1 MKILITLLAC
11 FSLSAVFAQQDSVI
25 LTPSTVITPAKKF
38 DITNRPG
45 DHLMIQI
52 SSDHWTGMPDSIAS
66 HQKGFS
72 RGLNMYI
79 MTNKPFKGDPRFSVG
94 LGIGVGSSNIFFKRY
109 DVDVKSSANRLPF
122 IALDSTDHFK
132 KYKVSTSYL
141 EVPVELRFTSKPETP
156 AKSLKL
162 AVGAKVGTLINAH
175 TKGKTLQN
183 KNNQTVNSYL
193 QKENSKKFFNST
205 RLMGTARLG
214 YGVFSLFGSY
224 QLNNVLKD
232 GTGPDMKTYQI
243 GITISGL

>member
-11 FSLSAVFAQQDSVI
+11 FSLSVVFAQQDSVI
-25 LTPSTVITPAKKF
+25 LTSPTVTTPAKKF
-38 DITNRPG
+38 DISNRPG
-45 DHLMIQI
+45 DHLMIQV

-66 HQKGFS
+66 HQDGFS

-94 LGIGVGSSNIFFKRY
+94 IGIGVGSSNIFFKKY
-109 DVDVKSSANRLPF
+109 NVDIKSSTSNLPF
-122 IALDSTDHFK
+122 VALDSTDHFK

-141 EVPVELRFTSKPETP
+141 EVPIELRFTLKPETP

-193 QKENSKKFFNST
+193 EKENSKKFFNST

-232 GTGPDMKTYQI
+232 GTGPAMKSYQI